1 MFENIT
7 VESIKNDILKEITDM
22 DVREGSFAN
31 NLISPVSYK
40 IWELMQSFN
49 ACIPIAFVDETSG
62 KYIDMRAGEYGIKRK
77 QGTKA
82 TAKVVFTG
90 KNGTIVNAGS
100 IFVTEDGYEYILDA
114 SVTIGEE
121 GTAEGSV
128 TAAKSGEIYNTEVNT
143 ITGMYK
149 TISGLTSVT
158 NTTKAEGGTD
168 DESDESLVKRLYEY
182 WQRPA
187 TSGNIYHYMMWA
199 KEVDGVGEAKVF
211 PLWNGNGTVK
221 VVICSSEMRSCNEEI
236 VSACKEHIEEMR
248 PIGAT
253 VTVES
258 AVEKEINIEANIET
272 DGGRKNEEIQKDIEA
287 SIDEY
292 LKSIAFTDKKVLY
305 NQIGYIILS
314 TQGVLDFTFLLVNGS
329 NSNIEVAE
337 NEIAVKGTVVING

>member
-7 VESIKNDILKEITDM
+7 VESIKNDILKEVTDI

-40 IWELMQSFN
+40 IWELMQSLN

-100 IFVTEDGYEYILDA
+100 IFVTEDGYEYILDTA
-114 SVTIGEE
+114 VTIGEE

-149 TISGLTSVT
+149 TISGLTGVT

-187 TSGNIYHYMMWA
+187 TSGNIYHYIMWA

-221 VVICSSEMRSCNEEI
+221 VVICSGEMRSCNEEI
-236 VSACKEHIEEMR
+236 VLACREHIEEMR

-272 DGGRKNEEIQKDIEA
+272 DGSRKTEEIQKDIEA
-287 SIDEY
+287 SINEY

-314 TQGVLDFTFLLVNGS
+314 TDGVVDFTTLLVNGS
-329 NSNIEVAE
+329 NTNTEIAE
-337 NEIAVKGTVVING
+337 NELAIKGTVVING